1 MTGALSTLARYH
13 FDKGYRQKLL
23 FIRNE
28 VEHGADVWQCFADA
42 KVLSPAESDALRQ
55 SPTSQSQAWTLRQFA
70 EMKEAA
76 TQNRIDQALVF
87 ARPIVVLLQAA
98 FVLWIATGVLQ
109 ILTQLTIG
117 IS

>member
-13 FDKGYRQKLL
+13 FDKDYRQKLL